1 MNSSIRKSVLLAT
14 ALTAVILPKA
24 QAQDE
29 RDALR
34 YSFLQPQGTARS
46 IGFGNAL
53 GSVGGDFSSLAVNPA
68 GIGIY
73 RRSEITFT
81 PSLSFTKSSGDY
93 AGNGT
98 DANGT
103 HFAISNIG
111 LVTTQIPR
119 GRRAAKTGWTAV
131 SFGVGLTRL
140 ADFTRN
146 YDYSGVNTTSSGS
159 FTFEASANQSGL
171 NPDYN
176 ATIGDLGYQTYL
188 LNRYDSTRVISVV
201 NPTGATPVRQLT
213 SVTER
218 GGMSELGLS
227 LGGSYEDRLMLGAT
241 LGFPIVRYTRNRTF
255 TERDLSG
262 NSANGFDYFTFTDDL
277 KTTGGGV
284 NLKLG
289 FIYKPTDNF
298 RFGAAI
304 HTPTF
309 LSLTDVWN
317 QSLTANTE
325 EVNGTTTAALPE
337 NQFDYSLTTP
347 WRAVMSATAFL
358 GGYGFLTLDYEFVDY
373 ASARFHWDG
382 GFDPVT
388 GIDYEQQVNDVI
400 KHNFQSASNIRTG
413 LEIRLDNF
421 QIRGGFGYYGNP
433 YKNTTNDASGER
445 LDFSAGLGFRFSNA
459 FIDLG
464 FVHHDYKSSEQPY
477 YLSGA
482 AYSSLIIPTANI
494 TTNTNNAVVTFGFK
508 L

>member
-1 MNSSIRKSVLLAT
+1 M
-14 ALTAVILPKA
+14 LPKA

-34 YSFLQPQGTARS
+34 FSFLQPQGTARS
-46 IGFGNAL
+46 IGFGSAL

-68 GIGIY
+68 GIGVY

-81 PSLSFTKSSGDY
+81 PSLTFTNSSADY
-93 AGNGT
+93 SGNGT
-98 DANGT
+98 DDRGT

-111 LVTTQIPR
+111 LVTTQVPR

-146 YDYSGVNTTSSGS
+146 YEYSGVNTTSSGS
-159 FTFEASANQSGL
+159 FAFEANANQYGL

-176 ATIGDLGYQTYL
+176 ERIGDLGYQTYL
-188 LNRYDSTRVISVV
+188 LNRYDSTRYISVV
-201 NPTGATPVRQLT
+201 NPTATSPVRQLT
-213 SVTER
+213 SITER
-218 GGMSELGLS
+218 GGISELGIS
-227 LGGSYEDRLMLGAT
+227 LGGAYEDRLMLGAT
-241 LGFPIVRYTRNRTF
+241 LGFPIVRYTRTKTF

-304 HTPTF
+304 HTPSF
-309 LSLTDVWN
+309 LSLTDTWN

-325 EVNGTTTAALPE
+325 EVKGITTAAVPE
-337 NQFDYSLTTP
+337 NQYDYSLTTP

-358 GGYGFLTLDYEFVDY
+358 GGYGFFTLDYEFVDY
-373 ASARFHWDG
+373 GSARFS
-382 GFDPVT
+382 FDDK
-388 GIDYEQQVNDVI
+388 DYQNEVNDVI
-400 KHNFQSASNIRTG
+400 KHSFQGASNIRTG

-433 YKNTTNDASGER
+433 YKSASGEANGER
-445 LDFSAGLGFRFSNA
+445 LDFSTGLGFRFQNA

-464 FVHHDYKSSEQPY
+464 FVHHEYKTSEQPY

-482 AYSSLIIPTANI
+482 PYAGLIIPTANL

>member
-1 MNSSIRKSVLLAT
+1 MNSLIRKSVLMAT
-14 ALTAVILPKA
+14 AFAAAILPKA

-34 YSFLQPQGTARS
+34 FSFLQPQGTARS
-46 IGFGNAL
+46 IGFGSAL

-68 GIGIY
+68 GIGVY
-73 RRSEITFT
+73 RRSEVTFT
-81 PSLSFTKSSGDY
+81 PSLTFTKTSADY
-93 AGNGT
+93 AANGT

-111 LVTTQIPR
+111 LVTTQVPR
-119 GRRAAKTGWTAV
+119 GRRAVRTGWTSV

-140 ADFTRN
+140 ADFTRS
-146 YDYSGVNTTSSGS
+146 YDYSGINTTSSGS
-159 FTFEASANQSGL
+159 FAFEASANQSGL

-188 LNRYDSTRVISVV
+188 LNKYDSTRYISVV
-201 NPTGATPVRQLT
+201 NPTQATPVRQLT

-218 GGMSELGLS
+218 GGISELGIS

-241 LGFPIVRYTRNRTF
+241 LGFPIVRYTRTKTF

-262 NSANGFDYFTFTDDL
+262 NGANGFDYFTFSDDL

-289 FIYKPTDNF
+289 FIYKPIDNF

-309 LSLTDVWN
+309 LSLTDIWN

-325 EVNGTTTAALPE
+325 EVNGTTTAAMPE
-337 NQFDYSLTTP
+337 NQYDYSLTTP
-347 WRAVMSATAFL
+347 WRAVLSATAFL
-358 GGYGFLTLDYEFVDY
+358 GGYGFFTLDYEFVDY
-373 ASARFHWDG
+373 ASARFT
-382 GFDPVT
+382 FDDK
-388 GIDYEQQVNDVI
+388 DYQSDVNNVI
-400 KHNFQSASNIRTG
+400 KKNFQGASNIRTG

-445 LDFSAGLGFRFSNA
+445 LDFSTGLGFRFQNA

-464 FVHHDYKSSEQPY
+464 FVHHEYKSTEQPY

-482 AYSSLIIPTANI
+482 AYSSLIIPTANL
-494 TTNTNNAVVTFGFK
+494 TTNANNAVVTFGFK